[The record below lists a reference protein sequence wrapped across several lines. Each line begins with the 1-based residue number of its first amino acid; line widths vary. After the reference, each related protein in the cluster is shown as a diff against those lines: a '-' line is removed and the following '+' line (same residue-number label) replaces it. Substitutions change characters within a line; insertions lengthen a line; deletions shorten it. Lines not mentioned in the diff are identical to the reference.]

1 MLAIPWLTQ
10 DLRKRFVEINNKVQC
25 KCSAWLSHKASK
37 AKDEVDEF
45 IIKAR
50 QLDTPAHAKELQISI
65 DSEVLTAH
73 VKQVQQAK
81 PDNIMAVAAL
91 KKITL
96 EVKKKWQRIL
106 KRKMERK
113 EEQGRWW
120 GLGYQS
126 RHQPCWLAWKNA
138 LKQLIA
144 FVGKEDNFCPKVKKQ
159 EKGARHLKD
168 QSDEVHRK
176 SLVGLFSSPARL
188 TTIWRAW

>member
-96 EVKKKWQRIL
+96 EVEKVTKNLEKKN
-106 KRKMERK
+106 RK
-113 EEQGRWW
+113 EGRTRPVMRTWIP
-120 GLGYQS
+120 S

-176 SLVGLFSSPARL
+176 SLVGLFS
-188 TTIWRAW
+188 

>member
-1 MLAIPWLTQ
+1 MVVKQSFQGQRWGGRIHNQGSPAWYSSPRQGAT
-10 DLRKRFVEINNKVQC
+10 DLNWFR
-25 KCSAWLSHKASK
+25 
-37 AKDEVDEF
+37 
-45 IIKAR
+45 
-50 QLDTPAHAKELQISI
+50 SI
-65 DSEVLTAH
+65 DSPCEASSAT
-73 VKQVQQAK
+73 K
-81 PDNIMAVAAL
+81 PDMSWL
-91 KKITL
+91 LLLSRKL
-96 EVKKKWQRIL
+96 HLRWKKWQRIL
-106 KRKMERK
+106 KRKIERK

-120 GLGYQS
+120 GLGCQS

-159 EKGARHLKD
+159 EKGARHVED